1 MGLDEL
7 PALLG
12 GTPIRAQGPPSWPPP
27 DPDVHRA
34 LAALSDG
41 SWGQY
46 LGRHVP
52 ALETALPSYHGVSF
66 ALTCA
71 SGTLAVEAALR
82 ALKVGPGDEVI
93 LAAYEY
99 EANFLTIHALGAM
112 PVLVD
117 VRPENWNLDPDR
129 LEEAIGPRTRSI
141 IATHLHGG
149 IVPMSRVMAIARARG
164 LAVVEDAAQA
174 PGSVVEGRK
183 AGAWGDVGVL
193 SFGGSKLLSA
203 GRGGALIV
211 QRPEV
216 LQRARLWLSR
226 SIQQWAALSEMQ
238 AAVLLPQLAKLD
250 ERTAHRARQVTLLAE
265 LLREVPG
272 LRLFSNTV
280 PNSVPGYY
288 KVGFQFDEDAFG
300 LARERFVAALRA
312 EGIAFD
318 EGFRALHIGR
328 GAGRFRAASHL
339 TEAERAHRGA
349 VLLHHPVLMGD
360 ACDIEQVAA
369 AVGKAYR
376 NADRLRL

>member
-1 MGLDEL
+1 MGLDDT

-12 GTPIRAQGPPSWPPP
+12 GTPIRPQGPPSWPPS
-27 DPDVHRA
+27 DPDVQQT
-34 LAALSDG
+34 LAALGDG

-46 LGRHVP
+46 LGSHVP
-52 ALETALPSYHGVSF
+52 ALETALASYHGVPF

-82 ALKVGPGDEVI
+82 ALRIGPGDEVI

-117 VRPENWNLDPDR
+117 VRPENWNLDPNR
-129 LEEAIGPRTRSI
+129 LDEAIGPQTRAI

-149 IVPMSRVMAIARARG
+149 IVPMSRVTAIARARG

-174 PGSVVEGRK
+174 PGGVVEGHK
-183 AGAWGDVGVL
+183 AGSWGDVGVL

-226 SIQQWAALSEMQ
+226 GIQQWAALSEMQ
-238 AAVLLPQLAKLD
+238 AAVLLPQLMKLD
-250 ERTAHRARQVTLLAE
+250 ECTAHRAHRVTRLAE
-265 LLREVPG
+265 LIRDVPG
-272 LRLFSNTV
+272 LRLFSNAV
-280 PNSVPGYY
+280 PNSMPGYY
-288 KVGFQFDEDAFG
+288 KVGFQFDEDSFG

-318 EGFRALHIGR
+318 EGFRAVHIGR
-328 GAGRFRAASHL
+328 GAGRFRVAGDL

-349 VLLHHPVLMGD
+349 VVLHHPILMGD

>member
-1 MGLDEL
+1 MALDEL

-12 GTPIRAQGPPSWPPP
+12 GAPIRPQGPPSWPLP
-27 DPDVHRA
+27 DPDIHRA
-34 LAALSDG
+34 LAALGDG

-46 LGRHVP
+46 LGRYVP
-52 ALETALPSYHGVSF
+52 ALESALALYHGVPF

-112 PVLVD
+112 PVLVE
-117 VRPENWNLDPDR
+117 VHPENWNLCPER
-129 LEEAIGPRTRSI
+129 LEEAIGPHTKAL

-174 PGSVVEGRK
+174 PGAVVEGRK
-183 AGAWGDVGVL
+183 AGTWGDVGVL

-203 GRGGALIV
+203 GRGGALLV
-211 QRPEV
+211 QRPDV
-216 LQRARLWLSR
+216 LQRARLWLFR
-226 SIQQWAALSEMQ
+226 GIQQWAALSEMQ

-250 ERTAHRARQVTLLAE
+250 ERTVYRAQHATMLAE
-265 LLREVPG
+265 LLRDVPG
-272 LRLFSNTV
+272 FRLFSNTA
-280 PNSVPGYY
+280 PNSLPGYY
-288 KVGFQFDEDAFG
+288 KVGFQFEEKLFG

-328 GAGRFRAASHL
+328 GSGRFRAAGDLS
-339 TEAERAHRGA
+339 EAERAHQGA
-349 VLLHHPVLMGD
+349 VTLHHPILMGD

-369 AVGKAYR
+369 AVRKTYR
-376 NADRLRL
+376 NASRLRI